1 MIEKIMNGVNGINRD
16 LIYKKF
22 MKKRRELF
30 SSKTIR
36 QSIVYTLV
44 GILTAVLNVALLYYL
59 TEFLE
64 FYYMISAVFA
74 TIFMSFV
81 GFGLHKRI
89 TFHEKLNGNFL
100 NQYIKFSAITISVFL
115 FNMVSLFTLTEFAG
129 FHYAI
134 SQTISLLFGGIF
146 SFLAGKFYIFPE

>member
-1 MIEKIMNGVNGINRD
+1 MIKKIIKGVNKD
-16 LIYKKF
+16 LLYKKF
-22 MKKRRELF
+22 MEKRRELF

-44 GILTAVLNVALLYYL
+44 GILTAILNVALLYYL
-59 TEFLE
+59 TEFFE

-89 TFHEKLNGNFL
+89 TFHEKLKGNFL
-100 NQYIKFSAITISVFL
+100 NQYFKFSAITISVF
-115 FNMVSLFTLTEFAG
+115 FINMVSLFSFTEFAG
-129 FHYAI
+129 LFYPI
-134 SQTISLLFGGIF
+134 SQVISLFLGGTF